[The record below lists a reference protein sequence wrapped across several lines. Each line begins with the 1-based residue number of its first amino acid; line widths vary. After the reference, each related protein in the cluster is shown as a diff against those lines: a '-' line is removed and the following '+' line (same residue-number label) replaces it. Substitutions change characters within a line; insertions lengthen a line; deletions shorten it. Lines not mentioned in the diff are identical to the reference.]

1 MTAGGDITA
10 IQSRAKTVRRATPSK
25 KDAANGMGDAMRAR
39 WAADPSR
46 LFAAVL
52 DGQNGLAT
60 PRNAT
65 LAIPTQ

>member
-1 MTAGGDITA
+1 
-10 IQSRAKTVRRATPSK
+10 
-25 KDAANGMGDAMRAR
+25 MRAR

-46 LFAAVL
+46 LFAAGL

-65 LAIPTQ
+65 LVIPTQ